1 LKSLSQVSILLFHIN
16 LSRTNVP
23 LGMSVTALR
32 LEIAR
37 EEASLAETAAAQPH
51 EMTPSMLVQT
61 GLELEEQQCVPYN
74 R

>member
-1 LKSLSQVSILLFHIN
+1 M
-16 LSRTNVP
+16 P

-61 GLELEEQQCVPYN
+61 GLELEEQQCVPYG